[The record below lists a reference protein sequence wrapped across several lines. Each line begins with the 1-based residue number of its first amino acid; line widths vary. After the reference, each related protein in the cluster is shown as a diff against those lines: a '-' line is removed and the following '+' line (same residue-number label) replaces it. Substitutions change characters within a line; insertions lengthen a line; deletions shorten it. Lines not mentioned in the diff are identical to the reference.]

1 MKNEEKSIDLG
12 SRKLVAMR
20 DVQDA
25 LAAGATRIVTAANCV
40 VTPSARDFL
49 QQHGI
54 ELITGSAPL
63 VRKLSRIPSRRRQ
76 HKTALHPARQQPP
89 AWLR

>member
-1 MKNEEKSIDLG
+1 MKSGTKSIDLG
-12 SRKLVAMR
+12 GRRLIAMR

-25 LAAGATRIVTAANCV
+25 VAAGASSIVTAANSV

-54 ELITGSAPL
+54 EL
-63 VRKLSRIPSRRRQ
+63 VM
-76 HKTALHPARQQPP
+76 
-89 AWLR
+89 